1 MMPYRFLPVALALLA
16 LIAACDSRI
25 PAAGSSVDVAN
36 GIPADARFL
45 WYDATANF
53 ERLGSHEG
61 IDRMLEKTVAVGFTD
76 IVIDVKPLSGEV
88 LYESAYA
95 PRLETLDGFTRPDA
109 YDFVGYTTR
118 RARELGLRVH
128 LAANIFSAGHHW
140 TETGP
145 IFTTN
150 PEWQTIIL
158 AEGTRLVPTTEIRRS
173 YASFTNPADPVV
185 RRHNLDLLREMAEKF
200 RPDGI
205 ILDRG
210 RYDELYSDFSPLSR
224 RLFEER
230 IGEEIANWPADI
242 MERTEDPSRPR
253 QGPWFRQWLEW
264 RASVIH
270 SFVGEAR
277 QAVRGVDPAI
287 LFGSYVGAW
296 YPIYYEVGVNW
307 ASSGY
312 DPATEF
318 DWATPRYRDYGY
330 AELVDFL
337 QTGNY
342 YVEVTPEDLAAT
354 NERILLESGVL
365 ALRDTTYAVES
376 SIRHVDRLVGDAT
389 TWFPS
394 LYVEQ
399 YHLAGRPERFEPALR
414 AALRLRPGI
423 MLFDLVHLE
432 IHGLWDV
439 VERAFEELED
449 GR

>member
-1 MMPYRFLPVALALLA
+1 
-16 LIAACDSRI
+16 
-25 PAAGSSVDVAN
+25 
-36 GIPADARFL
+36 
-45 WYDATANF
+45 
-53 ERLGSHEG
+53 
-61 IDRMLEKTVAVGFTD
+61 
-76 IVIDVKPLSGEV
+76 
-88 LYESAYA
+88 
-95 PRLETLDGFTRPDA
+95 
-109 YDFVGYTTR
+109 
-118 RARELGLRVH
+118 VH

-150 PEWQTIIL
+150 PEWQSIIL
-158 AEGTRLVPTTEIRRS
+158 AEGNRLVPTTEIRRS

-354 NERILLESGVL
+354 NERILLESGAL

-376 SIRHVDRLVGDAT
+376 SIRHVDWLVGDAT